1 MHVLLKYNTE
11 LKMPAIASIHSTAV
25 KHQLWKENHLEQ
37 ISVIYTSNGSSYIVL
52 YLFFNSI
59 YFQVLQTFH
68 HTKAYK
74 GSPVKATKLQDIR
87 EKTSLVYD
95 PRTGQDE
102 QLKSRTQ
109 NLCVNYRVRLFICCK
124 FKKNT

>member
-11 LKMPAIASIHSTAV
+11 LKMPTVASIHNTAV
-25 KHQLWKENHLEQ
+25 KHQLWKEDHLEQ
-37 ISVIYTSNGSSYIVL
+37 IPVIYTCTCNGSSYIVL
-52 YLFFNSI
+52 YLFFDSI

-87 EKTSLVYD
+87 EKKSLVYD
-95 PRTGQDE
+95 PLLAKTSSWSPGH
-102 QLKSRTQ
+102 KT
-109 NLCVNYRVRLFICCK
+109 CV
-124 FKKNT
+124 